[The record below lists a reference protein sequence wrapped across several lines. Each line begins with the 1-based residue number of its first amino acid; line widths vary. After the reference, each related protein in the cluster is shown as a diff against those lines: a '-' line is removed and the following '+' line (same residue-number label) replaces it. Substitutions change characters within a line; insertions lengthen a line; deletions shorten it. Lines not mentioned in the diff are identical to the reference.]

1 MRTLA
6 RAINLPPR
14 ALAPAAASPR
24 LALSRLPY
32 IRHSRHRAGVL
43 AFRVPDLGRRR
54 LFTKEH

>member
-43 AFRVPDLGRRR
+43 GFPCA
-54 LFTKEH
+54 